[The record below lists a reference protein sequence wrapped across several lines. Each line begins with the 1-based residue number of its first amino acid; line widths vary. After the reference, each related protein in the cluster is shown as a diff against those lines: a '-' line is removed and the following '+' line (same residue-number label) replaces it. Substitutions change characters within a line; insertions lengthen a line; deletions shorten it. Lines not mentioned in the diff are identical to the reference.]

1 MPGLGWVSKNIAM
14 GAQLSRR
21 VSANPHFFFSL
32 AIRFAAEEDR
42 VKVVVATG
50 SIESLRLVFA
60 LPYR

>member
-1 MPGLGWVSKNIAM
+1 M
-14 GAQLSRR
+14 GDLKERSFLKMIP
-21 VSANPHFFFSL
+21 VPHFFFSL

-60 LPYR
+60 LPYGENR